1 MGGVSELN
9 LPGADE
15 SRRLSLILHMGLP
28 NAAVDSAPL
37 DLNAGF
43 NLKHHVL
50 FVYDDITTPA
60 EIFNDGS
67 AVRSSRQFGID
78 AHGL

>member
-1 MGGVSELN
+1 MKAGVY
-9 LPGADE
+9 P
-15 SRRLSLILHMGLP
+15 LILHMGLP

-43 NLKHHVL
+43 NLNNHVL
-50 FVYDDITTPA
+50 SVYDENTPP
-60 EIFNDGS
+60 EIFSDGS
-67 AVRSSRQFGID
+67 PWRSSRLFGID